1 MSSTILIAAEVS
13 NENNAQDKTTWTCS
27 MHPQIKVPDFGQ
39 CPLCFMDLIPLD
51 NTKILPSN
59 IIELED
65 KLIQSAGIAT
75 YPIQNKQDR
84 KNLSLYGK
92 VTLKPANKFR
102 VTAWVAGRIDKLFVN
117 SVGEFVRKGQALY
130 DIYSPVLISAHQELI
145 QALSLA
151 SEANP
156 KSSHFKS
163 LSINVQA
170 IRQKLRFLGLSES
183 ELKRLE
189 NTKELIQHVTIYA
202 QRSGVIRHVAV
213 KEGEYVKEGQ
223 AVLLIANMSELWV
236 EASVYEDDVQSLRGA
251 IQSLII
257 LDSHPQNEII
267 AKLIRI
273 DPFVNPTTRA
283 SRAIFSIPN
292 PDSQFLEGGFAKV
305 QVVTNSQAGFLIP
318 HSAPLFTGH
327 NAVIFV
333 RKENQFESRIV
344 RIVEKTE
351 SYYRIIGNVT
361 EGDEVVVKGTFKLD
375 SEFQLQAK
383 DSMMSS
389 EQLTNPYGSRLDLRR
404 PIEKAQDW
412 LAKHKVDENFR
423 ELSTTLFQQYLELH
437 LSLSEDSFDDS
448 KEILLEIKS
457 ILTTFSTNELSI
469 PAKKTFELFKLSMIK
484 AFSNLEN
491 TILFNDIRIVFDQL
505 SSWIILFIEN
515 KWLSYDENLIKFYC
529 PMAFDNK
536 GAFWVQ
542 DDEEILNPYFGS
554 KMINCG
560 NRLKW
565 IQ

>member
-51 NTKILPSN
+51 NTKVLPSN

-130 DIYSPVLISAHQELI
+130 DIYSPLLISAHQELI
-145 QALSLA
+145 QALNLA
-151 SEANP
+151 SEVNP

-202 QRSGVIRHVAV
+202 QRSGVIRHVAL

-223 AVLLIANMSELWV
+223 SVLLIANMSELWV
-236 EASVYEDDVQSLRGA
+236 EASVYEDDVQSLRGD

-257 LDSHPQNEII
+257 LDSHPQNEIL

-273 DPFVNPTTRA
+273 DPFVDPITRA
-283 SRAIFSIPN
+283 SRAIFSVPN

-389 EQLTNPYGSRLDLRR
+389 DQLTNPYGSRLDLRR

-412 LAKHKVDENFR
+412 LAKYKVDGTFR

-457 ILTTFSTNELSI
+457 ILTTFNTNELSI
-469 PAKKTFELFKLSMIK
+469 PAKKIFELFKLSMIK